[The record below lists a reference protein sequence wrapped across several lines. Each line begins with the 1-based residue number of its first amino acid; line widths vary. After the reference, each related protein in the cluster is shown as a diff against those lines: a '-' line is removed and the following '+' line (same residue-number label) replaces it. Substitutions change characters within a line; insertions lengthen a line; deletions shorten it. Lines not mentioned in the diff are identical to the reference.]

1 MKYSANK
8 HLGGEKL
15 KDLLVSKKPVLLE
28 VRNDKCKCSHLITPI
43 FSKIENEFDNSIKI
57 VRIDYET
64 HKEFLRK
71 LNVECIPTILLL
83 KGGKVIKQ
91 INGTISRRILKS
103 LVMELLNNQN

>member
-8 HLGGEKL
+8 HLGGDTV

-28 VRNDKCKCSHLITPI
+28 VRNDKCKCSHLITPV

-64 HKEFLRK
+64 HKEFLQK
-71 LNVECIPTILLL
+71 FNVESFPTILLL
-83 KGGKVIKQ
+83 KNGKVMKQ
-91 INGTISRRILKS
+91 INGTISRKNLKS
-103 LVMELLNNQN
+103 LVMELLSNQK